1 MKRNSIGRILC
12 ITLCLTTGLLLGGCA
27 AGRPAGSSDSE
38 PQSSESS
45 GGQDGAGNGT
55 GSGENSLVDDGSVVT
70 FRNEVEKTDVWIL
83 PDTEE
88 NRKLSVWGTA
98 TIGGLEKDK
107 SAEVSLFALG
117 GPRQYLVHMI
127 TPDEMYF
134 GVSDIKLDAGYTMRF
149 YLADEEYHVWML
161 EVKDADGNAVDD
173 LEVFGARL

>member
-38 PQSSESS
+38 TQSSESS

-55 GSGENSLVDDGSVVT
+55 GSSENSLVDDGSVVT

-117 GPRQYLVHMI
+117 GPGQYLVHMI

>member
-12 ITLCLTTGLLLGGCA
+12 IILCLTTGLLLGGCA
-27 AGRPAGSSDSE
+27 GKGTDTGSGSGADSDVSSSGSAG
-38 PQSSESS
+38 SESS
-45 GGQDGAGNGT
+45 GGET
-55 GSGENSLVDDGSVVT
+55 SLVDDGSVVT

-117 GPRQYLVHMI
+117 GPGQYLVHMI

-134 GVSDIKLDAGYTMRF
+134 GVAGIKLDAGYTMRF

>member
-12 ITLCLTTGLLLGGCA
+12 IILCFTTGLLLGGCA
-27 AGRPAGSSDSE
+27 AGRPGGSTDSE
-38 PQSSESS
+38 TQSSESS

-55 GSGENSLVDDGSVVT
+55 GSSENSPVDDGSVVT

-117 GPRQYLVHMI
+117 GPGQYLVHMI

>member
-45 GGQDGAGNGT
+45 GGET
-55 GSGENSLVDDGSVVT
+55 SLVDDGSVVT

-117 GPRQYLVHMI
+117 GPGQYLVHMI

-134 GVSDIKLDAGYTMRF
+134 GVAGIKLDAGYTMRF
-149 YLADEEYHVWML
+149 YLADEEYHIWML

>member
-12 ITLCLTTGLLLGGCA
+12 IILCFTTGFLLGGCA
-27 AGRPAGSSDSE
+27 AGRPGGSTDSE
-38 PQSSESS
+38 TQSSESS

-55 GSGENSLVDDGSVVT
+55 GSSENSLVDDGSVVT

-117 GPRQYLVHMI
+117 GSGQYLVHMI